1 MRRIIAMLLVVVML
15 FGMMPSASAEE
26 TPSADVTVTETPATE
41 APATEPPVTEAPA
54 TEPPATEAPA
64 TEPPVTEA
72 PVTEP
77 AETEAPATEPPATE
91 APATEPPATE
101 APATEP
107 AETEPPVTETPATE
121 PVITVEETLP
131 EAPADNQAS
140 GAAAAE
146 EDLTADTE
154 EEETLEPAAD
164 LSEEG
169 AEIMAPGGVQQPSER
184 YYHADHKFGFDSMTS
199 GGTVTGATVSVG
211 GAALTEGN
219 ASSTNA
225 AALAS
230 GVTITFQPGYYLHS
244 YKIVCGDKYSCN
256 TAAQG
261 MAVSV
266 TNVMSGATQAS
277 YTVTLTKTALGHSSE
292 KGPYW
297 ILLDIRQDD
306 VKYKVT
312 YNWGILE
319 GQLTNAAPATETHLV
334 NEVVTVKEGDADAI
348 AQAKT
353 MGYRFLGWSNSIDGN
368 LYQPDAQFG
377 MPAKDVVLTALWEK
391 IPEDTL
397 NPGTGSVVIPF
408 TKSWDDNDNE
418 HGLRP
423 ESLTVRLYK
432 FVEGGEKILV
442 EEKTVTAETGWACSF
457 DISGTALQDENGNN
471 YQFAIEEVL
480 PENYTE
486 SVHTDPEVIFNP
498 AVNGGWQRIT
508 PCSELSITTSGD
520 YKSIVITKKGNQYI
534 VWTVEALT
542 QSERQMLFESA
553 VKSISGMGGAQ
564 FANATFISG
573 VNGYYGGMTVTPGSV
588 QFSASENWSFLATGY
603 YQRSSVSSNS
613 CAITNK
619 LNPQVVTLSGEKV
632 WDDAGNQDGIR
643 PESVTIHILA
653 DGEVVQTLTVT
664 AETGWKWSVEN
675 LPKYAAGQE
684 IVYTVTEEPVEGYT
698 AAIDGFTV
706 TNTHTPEVIA
716 VSGEKTWNDG
726 NNQDGIR
733 PASITVRLFAD
744 GTEVATA
751 TVNAEDGW
759 KWSFEGLPK
768 FAAGEEIVYT
778 ITEDAVDGYTAV
790 VDGYNV
796 TNTHSP
802 ETVDISG
809 GKTWADG
816 NDQDGLRP
824 ESITV
829 RLLADG
835 EEVDSVTVSEAN
847 GWTWHFENLPTYAA
861 GQEITYTITEDAV
874 DGYTGVVD
882 GYSITNTH
890 VPETIAVSGEK
901 TWVDGN
907 DQDGLRPESITVN
920 LLADGVKIDSVTVT
934 AEDGWKWSFEGLP
947 KFASGKEIEYTVS
960 EEAVEGYT
968 AAVEGYNITNTH
980 TPEEVTVSGRKTWD
994 DENNRDNVRPASI
1007 TVILFADNVKVDS
1020 VTVTAEDGWAWSFE
1034 DLPKYAAG
1042 QEIVYTVSET
1052 PVAGYTAKVEGF
1064 NITNTHTPETI
1075 NLSGAKTWVD
1085 ADNQDGIRPASI
1097 TVRLYADG
1105 TEVAVKTVTAEDGW
1119 AWSFENLP
1127 KYREGKVGEAIV
1139 YTVTED
1145 AVTGY
1150 TAVIDGMNVT
1160 NTHAPEMI
1168 NISGTK
1174 TWDDADNQDGIRPD
1188 TITIHLMANGEKI
1201 DSVTVTAAEG
1211 WKWSFENLPRFAAGQ
1226 EIRYTISEESVD
1238 GYETLVKDFDV
1249 TNVHVPETVT
1259 VEGAKTWV
1267 DSDDRDGLRP
1277 ESITIR
1283 LLADGKEVA
1292 VKEVTAEDEW
1302 KWSFPSLP
1310 KNAAGTAIVY
1320 TVTEDPVEGYETA
1333 VAGYNITNTHVPETV
1348 TVEGSK
1354 TWQDGNDQDG
1364 IRPDSI
1370 TVNLL
1375 ANGEKAQ
1382 TLVVTAEDGWKWSF
1396 TELPKYSGGERIIY
1410 TVEEVAVEGYTTTVV
1425 GYSLI
1430 NVHIPEKITVSGT
1443 KTWVD
1448 GDDQDGLRPDTITVN
1463 LLADGVK
1470 IDTVTVRAPLF
1481 GGGWKFEFK
1490 NLPKYAGGKEIVYTV
1505 EEEPVEGYTTK
1516 VEGFNITNTHE
1527 PEETERT
1534 VKKVWNDKNDENK
1547 KRPTKVVVTLY
1558 ANGKSTG
1565 KSLTLSAANSWTGMF
1580 KDLPKYADGKEI
1592 NYTLREETVAY
1603 YKDTYS
1609 YKDTTITVTNTYSDI
1624 PRTGDETYIFTHLT
1638 LMTISSAALV
1648 VLAVISK
1655 RRFFA

>member
-64 TEPPVTEA
+64 TEP
-72 PVTEP
+72 
-77 AETEAPATEPPATE
+77 AE
-91 APATEPPATE
+91 TE

-140 GAAAAE
+140 GTAAAE

-164 LSEEG
+164 LPEEG
-169 AEIMAPGGVQQPSER
+169 AEIMAPGHGGGAQQPSER

-319 GQLTNAAPATETHLV
+319 GKLTNAAPATETHLV

-348 AQAKT
+348 AQAQA
-353 MGYRFLGWSNSIDGN
+353 MGYRFLGWSNSIDGK
-368 LYQPDAQFG
+368 LYQPGDQFG
-377 MPAKDVVLTALWEK
+377 MPAKDVVLTALWE
-391 IPEDTL
+391 
-397 NPGTGSVVIPF
+397 VIPVSF
-408 TKSWDDNDNE
+408 TVTKLWEDGNDQD
-418 HGLRP
+418 GLRP
-423 ESLTVRLYK
+423 DSIQLQLYAN
-432 FVEGGEKILV
+432 GTATGEPV
-442 EEKTVTAETGWACSF
+442 TVTG
-457 DISGTALQDENGNN
+457 SGNSWS
-471 YQFAIEEVL
+471 
-480 PENYTE
+480 YT
-486 SVHTDPEVIFNP
+486 
-498 AVNGGWQRIT
+498 W
-508 PCSELSITTSGD
+508 SELPRYTDEGSAITYSAD
-520 YKSIVITKKGNQYI
+520 EV
-534 VWTVEALT
+534 TVP
-542 QSERQMLFESA
+542 
-553 VKSISGMGGAQ
+553 
-564 FANATFISG
+564 
-573 VNGYYGGMTVTPGSV
+573 NGYSK
-588 QFSASENWSFLATGY
+588 A
-603 YQRSSVSSNS
+603 VS
-613 CAITNK
+613 
-619 LNPQVVTLSGEKV
+619 
-632 WDDAGNQDGIR
+632 GN
-643 PESVTIHILA
+643 TI
-653 DGEVVQTLTVT
+653 
-664 AETGWKWSVEN
+664 
-675 LPKYAAGQE
+675 
-684 IVYTVTEEPVEGYT
+684 
-698 AAIDGFTV
+698 

-726 NNQDGIR
+726 NNQDGVR

-744 GTEVATA
+744 GVEVAVKTVTA
-751 TVNAEDGW
+751 QDGW

-768 FAAGEEIVYT
+768 FAAGEEITYT

-835 EEVDSVTVSEAN
+835 KEVAVKTVTAQDGWQWSFAGMPKYAGGVEIVYTITEDAVDGYTASVDGYNVTNTHVPETIAISGEKTWDDADNQDGKRPASITVRLFADGVEVATATVTAED
-847 GWTWHFENLPTYAA
+847 GWKWSFADLPKFAA

-874 DGYTGVVD
+874 DGYTAVVDGYNVTNTHVPETVKVEGAKTWVDGNDQDGLRPESITVRLLADGEEVDTVTVSEANGWTWHFENLPKYAAGVEIVYTVEENAVPGYTAVVD

-890 VPETIAVSGEK
+890 VPETIAISGEK
-901 TWVDGN
+901 TWKDGN

-934 AEDGWKWSFEGLP
+934 AENGWKWSFADLP
-947 KFASGKEIEYTVS
+947 KFAAGKEIEYTVS

-1034 DLPKYAAG
+1034 NLPKFADG

-1052 PVAGYTAKVEGF
+1052 PVAGYTAAVEGF

-1085 ADNQDGIRPASI
+1085 GNNQDGIRPASI

-1105 TEVAVKTVTAEDGW
+1105 TEVAVKTVTAQDGW

-1127 KYREGKVGEAIV
+1127 KYREGKVGEEIV

-1150 TAVIDGMNVT
+1150 TAVIDGMSVT

-1168 NISGTK
+1168 IISGTK
-1174 TWDDADNQDGIRPD
+1174 TWDDADNQDGIRPGF
-1188 TITIHLMANGEKI
+1188 ITIHLMADGEKI

-1211 WKWSFENLPRFAAGQ
+1211 WKWSFENLPKFAAGQ

-1238 GYETLVKDFDV
+1238 GYETLVNGFDV

-1267 DSDDRDGLRP
+1267 DSDDQDGLRP

-1302 KWSFPSLP
+1302 KWSFTDLP

-1396 TELPKYSGGERIIY
+1396 TELPKYADGERIVY
-1410 TVEEVAVEGYTTTVV
+1410 TIEEVAVEGYTTTVV

-1490 NLPKYAGGKEIVYTV
+1490 NLPKYAEGKEIVYTV

-1592 NYTLREETVAY
+1592 SYTLREETVAY